1 MKFGLAALFVPCVEA
16 YFTAGRIQELGN
28 NTQNGTKNWILRN
41 QIKLYSI
48 FQHGPSGPVQFP
60 SDVCMVL
67 ENECVINAAGKL
79 CVTFK
84 VWFMH

>member
-1 MKFGLAALFVPCVEA
+1 MKCGLDALFVTRIEA
-16 YFTAGRIQELGN
+16 YCTAGRIHEFGDS
-28 NTQNGTKNWILRN
+28 TQNGTQNSIWQN

-48 FQHGPSGPVQFP
+48 FQHGPSGPVQCLN
-60 SDVCMVL
+60 DVHMAL

-84 VWFMH
+84 V